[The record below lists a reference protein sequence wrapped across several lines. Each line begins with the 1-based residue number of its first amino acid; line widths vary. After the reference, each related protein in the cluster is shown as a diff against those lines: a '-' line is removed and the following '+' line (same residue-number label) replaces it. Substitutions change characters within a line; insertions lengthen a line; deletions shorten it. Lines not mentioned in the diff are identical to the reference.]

1 MKDILVA
8 LAIIAVAA
16 PVEAF
21 GLFYIR
27 AGGLYNIIKASI
39 IYAVAVVPLLAWAVK
54 YEGIG
59 IANFMWNIL
68 STLIGIFIGIYL
80 YKEKVR
86 NLQLIGVLISCL
98 GLALILID
106 PGAH

>member
-1 MKDILVA
+1 MKDVLIA
-8 LAIIAVAA
+8 LGIIGIAA
-16 PVEAF
+16 PIETL

-27 AGGLYNIIKASI
+27 AGGIYNVMKASL

-68 STLIGIFIGIYL
+68 STLLGFFIGIYL

-86 NLQLIGVLISCL
+86 NLQLIGVLISFVGL
-98 GLALILID
+98 GLILID
-106 PGAH
+106 PGTH

>member
-8 LAIIAVAA
+8 LGIIAIAA

-21 GLFYIR
+21 GLFYLR

-39 IYAVAVVPLLAWAVK
+39 IYGVVVVPLLAWAVK

-68 STLIGIFIGIYL
+68 STLLGFFIGIYL
-80 YKEKVR
+80 FKEKVR
-86 NLQLIGVLISCL
+86 NLQLIGVLVSCL
-98 GLALILID
+98 GLGLILID
-106 PGAH
+106 PETH

>member
-8 LAIIAVAA
+8 LSIIAIAA

-21 GLFYIR
+21 GLFYLR
-27 AGGLYNIIKASI
+27 AGGVFNIIKASI
-39 IYAVAVVPLLAWAVK
+39 IYGVVVVPLLAWAVK

-59 IANFMWNIL
+59 IANFMWNVL
-68 STLIGIFIGIYL
+68 STLLGFFIGIYL

-86 NLQLIGVLISCL
+86 NLQLIGVLISFL
-98 GLALILID
+98 GLGLIIID
-106 PGAH
+106 PETH

>member
-8 LAIIAVAA
+8 LSIIAIAA

-21 GLFYIR
+21 GLFYLR
-27 AGGLYNIIKASI
+27 AGGVFNIIKASI
-39 IYAVAVVPLLAWAVK
+39 IYAVVVVPLLAWAVR

-68 STLIGIFIGIYL
+68 STLLGFFIGIYL

-98 GLALILID
+98 GLSLILID
-106 PGAH
+106 PEAH

>member
-16 PVEAF
+16 PIEAF
-21 GLFYIR
+21 GLFYMR
-27 AGGLYNIIKASI
+27 AGGAYNIIKASL
-39 IYAVAVVPLLAWAVK
+39 IYAFVVVPLLAWSMK
-54 YEGIG
+54 YQGIG

-68 STLIGIFIGIYL
+68 STLLGFFIGVYL

-86 NLQLIGVLISCL
+86 NLQLIGVLLSFL
-98 GLALILID
+98 GLGLILID
-106 PGAH
+106 PETH

>member
-8 LAIIAVAA
+8 LSIIAIAA

-21 GLFYIR
+21 GLFYLR
-27 AGGLYNIIKASI
+27 AGGVFNIIKASI
-39 IYAVAVVPLLAWAVK
+39 IYGAFVVPLLAWAVK

-68 STLIGIFIGIYL
+68 STLLGFFIGIYL

-98 GLALILID
+98 GLSLILID
-106 PGAH
+106 PETH